1 MPTRDEHLA
10 QAAKNR
16 KLAETL
22 AKTEFLDW
30 AVTIYFYVAV
40 HIVESYLAIH
50 RYHSDNHDQRRDYM
64 NKIPQLRAVIKEYLA
79 LERVSR
85 QARYYAQPIAPNHLK
100 TAQENLAAIE
110 AHVAYITT
118 GKKSSAP

>member
-1 MPTRDEHLA
+1 LPSRDEHLA

-40 HIVESYLAIH
+40 HDIESYLAIH
-50 RYHSDNHDQRRDYM
+50 GYHSTDHDERRD
-64 NKIPQLRAVIKEYLA
+64 LC
-79 LERVSR
+79 
-85 QARYYAQPIAPNHLK
+85 
-100 TAQENLAAIE
+100 
-110 AHVAYITT
+110 
-118 GKKSSAP
+118 

>member
-1 MPTRDEHLA
+1 MPSRDEHLA

-30 AVTIYFYVAV
+30 AVTVYFYVAI

-50 RYHSDNHDQRRDYM
+50 GYHSSNHDQRRDYM
-64 NKIPQLRAVIKEYLA
+64 NKIPQLRTVIKEYLA

-85 QARYYAQPIAPNHLK
+85 QARYYAQPITPINLRIV
-100 TAQENLAAIE
+100 QENLAAIE
-110 AHVAYITT
+110 AHIAYITT
-118 GKKSSAP
+118 GKKLNTP

>member
-1 MPTRDEHLA
+1 MPSRDEHLA

-40 HIVESYLAIH
+40 HVIESYLAIH
-50 RYHSDNHDQRRDYM
+50 GYHSTDHDERRDCI
-64 NKIPQLRAVIKEYLA
+64 NRIPQLRTVIKEYLA

-85 QARYYAQPIAPNHLK
+85 QARYYAQPITPEHLRI
-100 TAQENLAAIE
+100 AQENLTKVE
-110 AHVAYITT
+110 AQVAYITT
-118 GKKSSAP
+118 GKKKL

>member
-1 MPTRDEHLA
+1 MPSRDEHLA

-30 AVTIYFYVAV
+30 AVTIYFYVTV
-40 HIVESYLAIH
+40 HIIESYLAIH
-50 RYHSDNHDQRRDYM
+50 GYHSTNHDERRDYISR
-64 NKIPQLRAVIKEYLA
+64 IPQLRNVIKEYLA

-85 QARYYAQPIAPNHLK
+85 QARYYAQPITPEHLRI
-100 TAQENLAAIE
+100 AEENLAKIE
-110 AHVAYITT
+110 AQVAYITT
-118 GKKSSAP
+118 GKKKL

>member
-1 MPTRDEHLA
+1 LPSRDEHLA

-40 HIVESYLAIH
+40 HVIESYLAIH
-50 RYHSDNHDQRRDYM
+50 VYHSTDHDQRRDYI
-64 NKIPQLRAVIKEYLA
+64 NRIPQLRTVIKEYLA

-85 QARYYAQPIAPNHLK
+85 QARYYAQPITHEHLRI
-100 TAQENLAAIE
+100 AQENLAKVE
-110 AHVAYITT
+110 AQVAYVTT
-118 GKKSSAP
+118 GKKKL

>member
-1 MPTRDEHLA
+1 MPSRDEHLA

-40 HIVESYLAIH
+40 HFIESYLAIH
-50 RYHSDNHDQRRDYM
+50 GYHSADHDERRDYI
-64 NKIPQLRAVIKEYLA
+64 NRIPQLRVVIKEYLA

-85 QARYYAQPIAPNHLK
+85 QARYYAQPITSEHLRI
-100 TAQENLAAIE
+100 AQENLAKVE
-110 AHVAYITT
+110 AQVAYVTT
-118 GKKSSAP
+118 GKKKL